1 MNIPE
6 DIHEIMLDHLAGCA
20 DERELQRLQAWI
32 AASPGHAGEWR
43 ALCALWYS
51 GVAGGRRSPAELER
65 AWARLCRRRAQ
76 QVWRRRVARAGIAA
90 AVVVAAAL
98 FLLPGSP
105 AGDEQEELTGWLE
118 RREREQVTL
127 ELADGRPVPLEG
139 PSELRE
145 GDVLITN
152 DSARLSYRATGDG
165 DAGAMHRLVV
175 PRGGEYRLTL
185 ADGTAVTLNAGST
198 LRFPARFP
206 PGRRE
211 VWLSGE
217 GYFQVAS
224 SPASPFSVH
233 ANGTVT
239 TALGTEFNVNA
250 YDGEE
255 TTGITLVTGIV
266 EVAVG
271 ARVSRLAP
279 GYRVAVDNATGEAH
293 REQVYLPAIIA
304 WKDGVLRFDDIPLDE
319 LMRRLERWYDVP
331 FVFRREEVKRKSF
344 SGGFRR
350 YERLERVLQFIE
362 QVNDVTF
369 TLENDTI
376 IMDIK

>member
-6 DIHEIMLDHLAGCA
+6 DIHEIMLDHLTGCA
-20 DERELQRLQAWI
+20 DERALQRLQAWI
-32 AASPGHAGEWR
+32 ATSPAHAGEWR

-51 GVAGGRRSPAELER
+51 GVVGGRRSPAELEL
-65 AWARLCRRRAQ
+65 AWTRLCRRRAR
-76 QVWRRRVARAGIAA
+76 QVWRRRAARAGIAA
-90 AVVVAAAL
+90 AVVAVAAL
-98 FLLPGSP
+98 LLLPGSP
-105 AGDEQEELTGWLE
+105 DNKREEIAGWLE
-118 RREREQVTL
+118 QRERERVTL
-127 ELADGRPVPLEG
+127 ELADGRPISLDG
-139 PSELRE
+139 PAELRE

-165 DAGAMHRLVV
+165 DASAMHRLVV

-198 LRFPARFP
+198 LRFPTRFP
-206 PGRRE
+206 ADRRE

-217 GYFQVAS
+217 GYFQVAP

-266 EVAVG
+266 EVIAG
-271 ARVSRLAP
+271 GYVSRLAP
-279 GYRVAVDNATGEAH
+279 GYRVAVDNTTGETR
-293 REQVYLPAIIA
+293 REQVHLPTVIA

-331 FVFRREEVKRKSF
+331 FIFRREELKRKSF

-350 YERLERVLQFIE
+350 YERLERVLRFIE
-362 QVNDVTF
+362 EVNDVTF